1 MSAIDPLIVEIRDDP
16 LGAGYAG
23 MSEEDVS
30 LALQMKNRVVQGPVD
45 ARKVLRWSASTD
57 GINSLRVA
65 AASGNKDK
73 RRLADAALAMLT
85 SPHVSELDVSDAEI
99 GQMLGALV
107 ALGVLTQ
114 ADVDALKTRGQ
125 RSISRVEE
133 LNLDDVRPGRITEA
147 RKLLREVILN
157 A

>member
-1 MSAIDPLIVEIRDDP
+1 
-16 LGAGYAG
+16 
-23 MSEEDVS
+23 
-30 LALQMKNRVVQGPVD
+30 
-45 ARKVLRWSASTD
+45 
-57 GINSLRVA
+57 
-65 AASGNKDK
+65 
-73 RRLADAALAMLT
+73 
-85 SPHVSELDVSDAEI
+85 
-99 GQMLGALV
+99 MLGALV